1 MHDLHRNSLVSIFL
15 RVLEYFQG
23 ILFLTTNRV
32 EIFDEAFQSRIH
44 IALRYENLDRKAQA
58 TIWSSFLNRVSKDE
72 IPEENRDTTKPREII
87 TKGELER
94 ICRRD
99 LNGRQIKNAVRS
111 AQVIAASLKEQLS
124 FKHINMVLDITQAFE
139 HDLKGTGQLDSMS
152 HPTSSR
158 KRHFANTCIH
168 LRHDE
173 LCINLLT

>member
-1 MHDLHRNSLVSIFL
+1 MRNSLVSIFL

-44 IALRYENLDRKAQA
+44 IALRYDNLDRKAQA
-58 TIWSSFLNRVSKDE
+58 TIWSSFLHKVALEE
-72 IPEENRDTTKPREII
+72 IPADERNTKKTRDII
-87 TKGELER
+87 TKNELDR

-111 AQVIAASLKEQLS
+111 AQVMAANLNEQLS

-139 HDLKGTGQLDSMS
+139 HDLKGTGQLDSM
-152 HPTSSR
+152 
-158 KRHFANTCIH
+158 FILY
-168 LRHDE
+168 LRLPRVD
-173 LCINLLT
+173 